1 MNKIIVDPK
10 ILAGKPIIKGTRI
23 PVYLVLNL
31 LANDY
36 NFDKIIEAYPKLTK
50 EDIEAAIKYS
60 EDRMKRVEVRN
71 LNK

>member
-31 LANDY
+31 LANGY
-36 NFDKIIEAYPKLTK
+36 NFDKIIEAYPRLTK

-60 EDRMKRVEVRN
+60 GERMKRVEVRN
-71 LNK
+71 FN

>member
-31 LANDY
+31 LANGY
-36 NFDKIIEAYPKLTK
+36 NFDKIIEAYPRLTK